1 MDSPFLLQVFADTI
15 LFLHLL
21 IALFIVMGLVFILVG
36 KMAAWSWVRNPWFRT
51 VHLVAIGIVVLQ
63 SWFGVICP
71 LTTWEMAL
79 RSRSEG
85 RVYIGSFVSHWV
97 ETLLYYRAPDW
108 IFMVGYTVFG
118 AIVAISWYWV
128 RPRSFRKQTPM
139 P

>member
-1 MDSPFLLQVFADTI
+1 MDTPFLLQVFADTI

-21 IALFIVMGLVFILVG
+21 IVLFIVMGLVFILLG

-51 VHLVAIGIVVLQ
+51 VHLAVMGVVVIQ

-79 RSRSEG
+79 RSRSKG
-85 RVYIGSFVSHWV
+85 REYIGSFVSHWI

-108 IFMVGYTVFG
+108 IFTVGYTVFG
-118 AIVAISWYWV
+118 ALVAVSWYWV
-128 RPRSFRKQTPM
+128 RPRPFRQ
-139 P
+139 